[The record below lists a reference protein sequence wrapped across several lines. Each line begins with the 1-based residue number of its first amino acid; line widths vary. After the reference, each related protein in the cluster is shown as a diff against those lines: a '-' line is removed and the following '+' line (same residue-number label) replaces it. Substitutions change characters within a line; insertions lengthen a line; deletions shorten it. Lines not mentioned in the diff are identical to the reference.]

1 MSTIRVSLNIN
12 APADQVFQ
20 VIGDFFGIGRFHPY
34 ITTVDKAV
42 DKGDGVGSVRICHFK
57 DGTQV
62 TETIKEWHQGS
73 GYKVE
78 LSGYSFP
85 LKYAFAEFSVLPG
98 ESSNTS
104 VAAMVIRYQ
113 VKYGPLGALMNLL
126 MIRPLLKKRLS
137 DVLTGLENEVRKTD
151 AVPSMA

>member
-1 MSTIRVSLNIN
+1 MSMMRVSLNIN
-12 APADQVFQ
+12 APASQVYQ
-20 VIGDFFGIGRFHPY
+20 VIGDFFGIARFHPY
-34 ITTVDKAV
+34 ITAVDKAV

-62 TETIKEWHQGS
+62 TEAIKEWHQGS

-78 LSGYSFP
+78 LSGYSLP

-98 ESSNTS
+98 ESFNTS
-104 VAAMVIRYQ
+104 VATMVMRYQ
-113 VKYGPLGALMNLL
+113 VKYGPLGALMDRL
-126 MIRPLLKKRLS
+126 MMRRMLKKRFADILK
-137 DVLTGLENEVRKTD
+137 GLENEVRETV